1 MEQIESIVDEA
12 SVGERLD
19 RFLATARP
27 DVSRSAIQREIRDG
41 NVSVSGTPITQAS
54 RRLRGGE
61 VIAWSLREPPPL
73 APAPLVLPVLYEDD
87 TLIAIDKPV
96 GLVVHPGAGT
106 TETTLVEGLLATRE
120 LPESD
125 DAMRPG
131 IVHRLDKATSGII
144 VVAKTSTALD
154 SLKGQFAARAVAKSY
169 LAVAIGVIEEDEGTI
184 DAPVGRDPARPS
196 RMTVHPRGR
205 VAQTEFHVLRR
216 TEDRTLLLVTPR
228 TGRTHQIRAHLRYIG
243 HPVAGDEIY
252 GGQGAAERPTK
263 SLPGGAAIETDEAV
277 HARQGRSASSERRKR
292 MLLHAWRLALTH
304 PETGEEL
311 RLEAPIPEEFP
322 DYPYEAL
329 PWQRIPAA
337 SAE

>member
-1 MEQIESIVDEA
+1 MEHIESIVDEA
-12 SVGERLD
+12 SVGKRLD

-41 NVSVSGTPITQAS
+41 NVSVSGTLVTQVS

-73 APAPLVLPVLYEDD
+73 EPAPISLPVLYEDD
-87 TLIAIDKPV
+87 ALIAIDKPV

-120 LPESD
+120 LPKSD
-125 DAMRPG
+125 DPRRPG
-131 IVHRLDKATSGII
+131 IVHRLDKATSGVI

-169 LAVAIGVIEEDEGTI
+169 LAVVVGVIEEDEGTI

-205 VAQTEFHVLRR
+205 VAQTGFQVLQR

-252 GGQGAAERPTK
+252 GGQGAVGSPIASQSDLSPRGPRRA
-263 SLPGGAAIETDEAV
+263 GHV
-277 HARQGRSASSERRKR
+277 VQGRSACAEKLTR
-292 MLLHAWRLALTH
+292 MLLHAWRLVVRH
-304 PETGEEL
+304 PATGEAL
-311 RLEAPIPEEFP
+311 HLEAPPPSAFP
-322 DYPYEAL
+322 AYPYEKL
-329 PWQRIPAA
+329 PWQQIPAA
-337 SAE
+337 NDE